1 MSDQAS
7 QAVPSPDDG
16 QIATLLGRGSEFS
29 GKLTFEGT
37 VRIDGRFSGEI
48 FSEGTLVVG
57 EGAEISADIEVKKLL
72 VKGVV
77 EGNLTAQESIEIH
90 TPARVRGK
98 LTCPELEIQKGV
110 HFDGSC
116 EMSEKPAK
124 EPQEL
129 KKKSKKEPKKDPTP
143 KEPTSKESTG
153 G

>member
-57 EGAEISADIEVKKLL
+57 DSALNQITVDVSDGVAWEEVGEGGA
-72 VKGVV
+72 KG
-77 EGNLTAQESIEIH
+77 
-90 TPARVRGK
+90 
-98 LTCPELEIQKGV
+98 
-110 HFDGSC
+110 
-116 EMSEKPAK
+116 
-124 EPQEL
+124 
-129 KKKSKKEPKKDPTP
+129 
-143 KEPTSKESTG
+143 
-153 G
+153 

>member
-1 MSDQAS
+1 MSEQAS
-7 QAVPSPDDG
+7 HTVPSPDEG
-16 QIATLLGRGSEFS
+16 PIATLLGRGSEFS

-57 EGAEISADIEVKKLL
+57 EGAEISADIAVKKLL

-116 EMSEKPAK
+116 EMSEMPAK
-124 EPQEL
+124 E
-129 KKKSKKEPKKDPTP
+129 SKKAAREPE
-143 KEPTSKESTG
+143 KEPTSSESTED
-153 G
+153 